1 MIFRAYYPKP
11 LFPPI
16 SLSDGCMLMCRHCM
30 GKYLHGMIKITETA
44 QLIDFCRDFEKK
56 GGKGILVSGGSD
68 KEGRIIGLK
77 QSINA
82 LKKIRKETDLV
93 IAVHAGYVDENT
105 ANELA
110 DACDI
115 AFVDVIGDDGTARQV
130 IGLESADKY
139 IESIKNLISAGIPI
153 TPHIT
158 IGLYYGKIKGEYA
171 AIDAIKKFNI
181 KKIVLNVILPTPDT
195 DFENIALPPLKEIE
209 FVIKKGM
216 GAGEVALGCMRPRGM
231 REIEKIAI
239 ENGIKDIA
247 LPSKEGIAY
256 AGKKGYAIKEVPAC
270 CGLTDDLIRKITE

>member
-16 SLSDGCMLMCRHCM
+16 SLSEGCMLMCKHCM
-30 GKYLHGMIKITETA
+30 GKYLNGMTRIGPEK
-44 QLIDFCRDFEKK
+44 LLDFCKDFEKK

-68 KEGRIIGLK
+68 KEGRIIGLE

-115 AFVDVIGDDGTARQV
+115 TFVDVIGDDGTARQV

-139 IESIKNLISAGIPI
+139 IESLKNLISAGVPT

-158 IGLYYGKIKGEYA
+158 IGLYYGRVKGEYA
-171 AIDAIKKFNI
+171 AIDAIKKFDI
-181 KKIVLNVILPTPDT
+181 KKIVLNVILPTPGT
-195 DFENIALPPLKEIE
+195 DFENAAVPPLKEIE
-209 FVIKKGM
+209 FIIKKSM
-216 GAGEVALGCMRPRGM
+216 EAGRRRWAACAL
-231 REIEKIAI
+231 A
-239 ENGIKDIA
+239 A
-247 LPSKEGIAY
+247 
-256 AGKKGYAIKEVPAC
+256 
-270 CGLTDDLIRKITE
+270 